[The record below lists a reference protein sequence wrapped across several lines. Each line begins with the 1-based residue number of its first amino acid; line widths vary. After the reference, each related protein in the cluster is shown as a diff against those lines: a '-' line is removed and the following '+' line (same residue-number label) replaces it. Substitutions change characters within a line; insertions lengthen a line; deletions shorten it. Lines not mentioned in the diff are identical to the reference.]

1 MTQAQLPAPR
11 VLCAPPRVG
20 LLGGSFNPA
29 HEGHLHISQE
39 ALKRLH
45 LDEIWWLV
53 SPQNPL
59 KSRNGMAGLAKR
71 VDSARMMA
79 RHPRIVVSAIETD
92 LGTRYTAD
100 TLAALQ
106 QRFVKTR
113 FVWLMGAD
121 NLAQFHQW
129 KWWQRLISL
138 APIAVLDREGYS
150 NKALSGTAA
159 RRMARWRVAS
169 DRAGLLADFDAPAW
183 VYLPIRRHPASSTAI
198 RAEGRWQV

>member
-1 MTQAQLPAPR
+1 MSVRIPR
-11 VLCAPPRVG
+11 RHNAPPRVG

-29 HEGHLHISQE
+29 HEGHLHISLE
-39 ALKRLH
+39 ALKRLE

-59 KSRNGMAGLAKR
+59 KARQGMAGLAER
-71 VDSARMMA
+71 FDSAQMMA
-79 RHPRIVVSAIETD
+79 THPRIVVSAIETQ
-92 LGTRYTAD
+92 LGTSYTAD

-106 QRFVKTR
+106 RRFTQTR

-121 NLAQFHQW
+121 NLAQFDRW
-129 KWWQRLISL
+129 KFWEKLMYC

-150 NKALSGTAA
+150 NKALRSTAA
-159 RRMARWRVAS
+159 QRMERWRIAAEK
-169 DRAGLLADFDAPAW
+169 AGLLADMETPAW

>member
-1 MTQAQLPAPR
+1 MASLAPR
-11 VLCAPPRVG
+11 LHNAPPRVG

-29 HEGHLHISQE
+29 HEGHLHISVE
-39 ALKRLH
+39 ALKRLQ

-59 KSRNGMAGLAKR
+59 KSRDGMAEFADR
-71 VDSARMMA
+71 FDSAAMMA
-79 RHPRIVVSAIETD
+79 RHPRIVVSAIENE

-106 QRFVKTR
+106 RRFARTR

-121 NLAQFHQW
+121 NLAQFHRW
-129 KWWQRLISL
+129 KFWQRLIMR

-150 NKALSGTAA
+150 NKALFGTAA
-159 RRMARWRVAS
+159 RRMERWRVGA
-169 DRAGLLADFDAPAW
+169 DKAGLLADLNTPAW

>member
-1 MTQAQLPAPR
+1 MKVRIPR
-11 VLCAPPRVG
+11 RHNAPPRVG

-29 HEGHLHISQE
+29 HEGHLHISLE
-39 ALKRLH
+39 ALKRLE
-45 LDEIWWLV
+45 LDEVWWLV

-59 KSRNGMAGLAKR
+59 KSHEGMAEQDAR
-71 VDSARMMA
+71 FDSAELIA
-79 RHPRIVVSAIETD
+79 QHPRIVVSAIETQ

-106 QRFVKTR
+106 RRFTQTR

-121 NLAQFHQW
+121 NLAQFHRW
-129 KWWQRLISL
+129 KFWEKLIHH

-150 NKALSGTAA
+150 DKALRGTAA
-159 RRMARWRVAS
+159 KRMERWRIAAEK
-169 DRAGLLADFDAPAW
+169 AGLLADMDTPAW